1 MTKNVIKSVNN
12 DLFDQAYMEDLEER
26 IETAPVATSQTMTKN
41 VIKSVN
47 NDLFDQAYMED
58 LEERIETAPVATS
71 QQTQDFCSP
80 ICDFTCLVY

>member
-26 IETAPVATSQTMTKN
+26 IETAPVAVRT
-41 VIKSVN
+41 
-47 NDLFDQAYMED
+47 QA
-58 LEERIETAPVATS
+58 
-71 QQTQDFCSP
+71 QQQDFCSP

>member
-26 IETAPVATSQTMTKN
+26 IETAPVA
-41 VIKSVN
+41 V
-47 NDLFDQAYMED
+47 
-58 LEERIETAPVATS
+58 RTS
-71 QQTQDFCSP
+71 QQQQDFCSP

>member
-26 IETAPVATSQTMTKN
+26 IETAPVAVSTSR
-41 VIKSVN
+41 
-47 NDLFDQAYMED
+47 QA
-58 LEERIETAPVATS
+58 
-71 QQTQDFCSP
+71 QQQQDFCSP